1 MAPKKLVNLPSVCM
15 CTPCFKFVSFTYK
28 MSCNLKVKELILN
41 KGYCIEKG
49 RWLLNEP
56 FKP

>member
-1 MAPKKLVNLPSVCM
+1 MAPKKSVNLPGVCM

-49 RWLLNEP
+49 R
-56 FKP
+56 